1 MTPLDDR
8 DRQALD
14 SIRRVLAMTVGELVR
29 LDKGERID
37 QEILIYI
44 VQELKRLAA
53 LLGEDK

>member
-14 SIRRVLAMTVGELVR
+14 SIRRVPAMTVGELVR